1 MSARNYADY
10 TPYTRAAALDSLARK
25 TMHELRVSSLAT
37 HPTFLSSIMKRVH
50 ETAHTYFPRE
60 AIDELKSAKE
70 EEKDETDYG
79 FDERLRIDEIGKLL
93 EGQQNHV
100 SRYCSF

>member
-1 MSARNYADY
+1 
-10 TPYTRAAALDSLARK
+10 
-25 TMHELRVSSLAT
+25 
-37 HPTFLSSIMKRVH
+37 MKRVH
-50 ETAHTYFPRE
+50 ETAHNYFPRE
-60 AIDELKSAKE
+60 AIDELQNAKD

-100 SRYCSF
+100 SLCFIRPNLAL